1 LVGEA
6 KGEPVPDRDR
16 EFRAYFEARAGVM
29 RRTAYLLCGD
39 WHRAEDLAQT
49 AFAKLY
55 VAWPRLNRNG
65 QVDAY
70 ARKIVV
76 RAAIDDS
83 RRWFRRRETAMDSL
97 PDIVPAPVPGIDDAI
112 DVRRA
117 LAELPPGQ
125 RAAVIL
131 RYWEDLPIAE
141 TAELLG
147 CSEGTVKSQA
157 AKGLATLR
165 RLLAAGRPVLGEQS

>member
-1 LVGEA
+1 M
-6 KGEPVPDRDR
+6 PDRDR
-16 EFRAYFEARAGVM
+16 EFHAYFEARVAVL

-49 AFAKLY
+49 ALAKLY
-55 VAWPRLNRNG
+55 VAWPRLHRDG

-70 ARKIVV
+70 ARTIVV

-83 RRWFRRRETAMDSL
+83 RRWFRRKETAVGAV
-97 PDIVPAPVPGIDDAI
+97 PDVEAASPGMDDAI

-131 RYWEDLPIAE
+131 RYWEDLPVAE
-141 TAELLG
+141 TAALLG

-165 RLLAAGRPVLGEQS
+165 RLLAAGRPALRE

>member
-1 LVGEA
+1 M
-6 KGEPVPDRDR
+6 PDRDR
-16 EFRAYFEARAGVM
+16 EFHAYFEARVAVL

-49 AFAKLY
+49 ALAKLY
-55 VAWPRLNRNG
+55 VAWPRIQRDG

-83 RRWFRRRETAMDSL
+83 RRWFRRTETAMGAV
-97 PDIVPAPVPGIDDAI
+97 PDTVPAAAPGVDDAI

-131 RYWEDLPIAE
+131 RYWEDLPVAE

-165 RLLAAGRPVLGEQS
+165 RLLAAGRPALRDQA

>member
-1 LVGEA
+1 
-6 KGEPVPDRDR
+6 VPDRDR
-16 EFRAYFEARAGVM
+16 EFHAYFEARVAVL

-49 AFAKLY
+49 ALAKLY
-55 VAWPRLNRNG
+55 VAWPRIQRDG

-83 RRWFRRRETAMDSL
+83 RRWFRRTETAMGAV
-97 PDIVPAPVPGIDDAI
+97 PDTVPASGNGVDSVDTAI

-131 RYWEDLPIAE
+131 RYWEDLPVAE

-147 CSEGTVKSQA
+147 CSQGTVKSQA
-157 AKGLATLR
+157 AKGLASLR
-165 RLLAAGRPVLGEQS
+165 RLLAAGRPALREQS

>member
-1 LVGEA
+1 VQ
-6 KGEPVPDRDR
+6 DRDR
-16 EFRAYFEARAGVM
+16 EFHAYFEARVAVI

-49 AFAKLY
+49 ALAKLY

-83 RRWFRRRETAMDSL
+83 RRWFRRKETTMGAP
-97 PDIVPAPVPGIDDAI
+97 PDIEPAAVPGVDDVV

-141 TAELLG
+141 TAALLG

-157 AKGLATLR
+157 AKGLAALR
-165 RLLAAGRPVLGEQS
+165 QLLAAGRTVVQEQP

>member
-1 LVGEA
+1 
-6 KGEPVPDRDR
+6 VPDRDR
-16 EFRAYFEARAGVM
+16 EFQAYFEARVAVL

-49 AFAKLY
+49 ALAKLY
-55 VAWPRLNRNG
+55 VAWPRLQRDG

-76 RAAIDDS
+76 HAAIDDS
-83 RRWFRRRETAMDSL
+83 RRWFRRRETAMDTV
-97 PDIVPAPVPGIDDAI
+97 PDIVAAAPPGVDDAI

-131 RYWEDLPIAE
+131 RYWEDLPITE

-157 AKGLATLR
+157 AKGLAALR
-165 RLLAAGRPVLGEQS
+165 RRLVMEES

>member
-1 LVGEA
+1 VH
-6 KGEPVPDRDR
+6 DRDR
-16 EFRAYFEARAGVM
+16 EFQAYFEARVAVV

-49 AFAKLY
+49 ALAKLY
-55 VAWPRLNRNG
+55 VAWPRVNRNG

-70 ARKIVV
+70 VRKIVV

-83 RRWFRRRETAMDSL
+83 RRWFRRRETAVAAV
-97 PDIVPAPVPGIDDAI
+97 PDIHPAPAPGSEDIV

-117 LAELPPGQ
+117 LAELPAGQ

-157 AKGLATLR
+157 SKGLAALR
-165 RLLAAGRPVLGEQS
+165 LLLAAGRTVLREQA

>member
-1 LVGEA
+1 VH
-6 KGEPVPDRDR
+6 DRDR
-16 EFRAYFEARAGVM
+16 EFRAYFEARVAVV

-49 AFAKLY
+49 ALAKLY
-55 VAWPRLNRNG
+55 VAWPRLNRGG

-83 RRWFRRRETAMDSL
+83 RRWFRRNETAVDAV
-97 PDIVPAPVPGIDDAI
+97 PDIVPAPAPGVDDMLDIRA
-112 DVRRA
+112 A
-117 LAELPPGQ
+117 LAALPPGQ
-125 RAAVIL
+125 RAAVVL

-147 CSEGTVKSQA
+147 CSEGTVKSQS
-157 AKGLATLR
+157 AKGLANLR
-165 RLLAAGRPVLGEQS
+165 RLLSAGRTVVEGSA

>member
-1 LVGEA
+1 
-6 KGEPVPDRDR
+6 VPDRDR
-16 EFRAYFEARAGVM
+16 EFRAYFEARAAVL

-49 AFAKLY
+49 ALAKLY
-55 VAWPRLNRNG
+55 VAWPRLNRSG

-83 RRWFRRRETAMDSL
+83 RRWFRRTEAVMAAV
-97 PDIVPAPVPGIDDAI
+97 PDIAATGPRVDDVI

-117 LAELPPGQ
+117 LAELPAGQ

-165 RLLAAGRPVLGEQS
+165 RLLAAGRPALREQAP